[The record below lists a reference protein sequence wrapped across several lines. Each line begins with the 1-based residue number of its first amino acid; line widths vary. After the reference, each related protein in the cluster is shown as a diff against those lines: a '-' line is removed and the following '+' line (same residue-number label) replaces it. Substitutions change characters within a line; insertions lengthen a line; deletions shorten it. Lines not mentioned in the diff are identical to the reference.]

1 MMAPAVFIAFAIAI
15 VPLAYS
21 LWLSLQD
28 WYLLRRP
35 TPVWGGPINYLK
47 LLHDGALW
55 GAFGRTWIWT
65 LGTVFVELALAIPV
79 ALLLNRESVIS
90 RTASALIL
98 LPWVTPF
105 VVLGFGWRF
114 LLDSEVGPVH
124 ACLKFIGFAGPS
136 SVLNDPVRA
145 LAVITFISGWKGM
158 PFMVIALLAALKSIP
173 AETYEAARVDGA
185 NAFDR
190 FRHVTVPA
198 VWNTLVTV
206 SLVLGI
212 LAFYSFDLPW
222 IMTKGGPQDG
232 TTIVGIALYNA
243 VFQDMRPAYAAAISV
258 VMLIL
263 LFLASLVA
271 LRARRTD

>member
-1 MMAPAVFIAFAIAI
+1 
-15 VPLAYS
+15 
-21 LWLSLQD
+21 
-28 WYLLRRP
+28 
-35 TPVWGGPINYLK
+35 
-47 LLHDGALW
+47 
-55 GAFGRTWIWT
+55 
-65 LGTVFVELALAIPV
+65 
-79 ALLLNRESVIS
+79 
-90 RTASALIL
+90 
-98 LPWVTPF
+98 
-105 VVLGFGWRF
+105 
-114 LLDSEVGPVH
+114 
-124 ACLKFIGFAGPS
+124 
-136 SVLNDPVRA
+136 
-145 LAVITFISGWKGM
+145 M